1 MSYLEFYGLR
11 REPFSNVPDQLFYW
25 SGEQHKSALSRLTF
39 AIEQRRGFCV
49 VTGEIG
55 TGKTMLSRHLY
66 DSLSEH
72 RYYRALLVV
81 IHSEVT
87 AEWLL
92 HRIAQLLGVRDPK
105 QSKLEMLGQIY
116 ERLRVI
122 DQEGRTVVFL
132 IDEAQML
139 ATRELMEE
147 FRGLLNIEVQ
157 DRKLVNFV
165 FFGLPEVEECLRL
178 DEPLRQRVALRLRLR
193 HYSEDETRAYI
204 YHRLNI
210 AGGKSGVF
218 APDALKRIA
227 AHSGGV
233 PRVINTICDN
243 LLLNGFLNKTRV
255 LTPEMVDHVAQ
266 ELSLGPSEPDP
277 LADILGYRTGTKP
290 AGRAQEWKEVDLD
303 KVLGFLDD

>member
-1 MSYLEFYGLR
+1 MSYLEYYGLR

-25 SGEQHKSALSRLTF
+25 SGEQHKTALAKLTF
-39 AIEQRRGFCV
+39 ALEQRRGFSV

-55 TGKTMLSRHLY
+55 TGKTMLSRRLF
-66 DSLSEH
+66 DSLSER
-72 RYYRALLVV
+72 RYFRALLVV

-92 HRIAQLLGVRDPK
+92 HRIAQLLGVREPK
-105 QSKLEMLGQIY
+105 RHKLEMLGQIY

-139 ATRELMEE
+139 SSRELMEE

-165 FFGLPEVEECLRL
+165 FFGLPEVEDCLRL
-178 DEPLRQRVALRLRLR
+178 DEPLRQRVALRMRLR

-218 APDALKRIA
+218 TPDGITRIA
-227 AHSGGV
+227 GHSSGV

-243 LLLNGFLNKTRV
+243 LLLNGLLNKTRS
-255 LTPEMVDHVAQ
+255 LTPDMVDQVAQ
-266 ELSLGPSEPDP
+266 ELALTAAEPDP
-277 LADILGYRTGTKP
+277 LADILGHRSGAKP
-290 AGRAQEWKEVDLD
+290 TGRAQEWKEVDLD